1 MSKQE
6 LININYLAIS
16 DLVNRAF
23 KLMFKL
29 IEIIIRYRTQVLT
42 SVASHTQL
50 KAAGFFSQNRQ
61 LIEYL
66 FLSLK

>member
-42 SVASHTQL
+42 SVASHT
-50 KAAGFFSQNRQ
+50 
-61 LIEYL
+61 
-66 FLSLK
+66 